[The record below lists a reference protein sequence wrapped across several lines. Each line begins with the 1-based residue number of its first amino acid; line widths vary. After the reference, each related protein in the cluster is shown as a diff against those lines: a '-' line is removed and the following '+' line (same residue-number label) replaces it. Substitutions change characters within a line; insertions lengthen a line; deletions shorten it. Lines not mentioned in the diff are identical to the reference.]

1 MHTRD
6 KLVAGLAASVTAL
19 QALLVAFEVVT
30 PSQGTAIAAVVAAFL
45 AGYRT
50 DRGGVEKVTKTSE

>member
-6 KLVAGLAASVTAL
+6 KVVAGLAASLTAL
-19 QALLVAFEVVT
+19 QGLLVAFEVVT
-30 PSQGTAIAAVVAAFL
+30 PAQAGAIAAVVAAFL

-50 DRGGVEKVTKTSE
+50 DRGGTERATKK